1 MCSACNMAY
10 FIAEHYWGRVE
21 VVTTRN
27 LTLYMPNETSNESG
41 GQLSRA
47 DIRVSW
53 DMQAAYQGSDA
64 NNNAILRM
72 TKRIATP
79 LFGPYRAVQS
89 VPHQSTKDALYI
101 QIV

>member
-1 MCSACNMAY
+1 MAY

-64 NNNAILRM
+64 NNNATLG
-72 TKRIATP
+72 TTTRIATA
-79 LFGPYRAVQS
+79 LFGPYRAM
-89 VPHQSTKDALYI
+89 PITALAI
-101 QIV
+101 P